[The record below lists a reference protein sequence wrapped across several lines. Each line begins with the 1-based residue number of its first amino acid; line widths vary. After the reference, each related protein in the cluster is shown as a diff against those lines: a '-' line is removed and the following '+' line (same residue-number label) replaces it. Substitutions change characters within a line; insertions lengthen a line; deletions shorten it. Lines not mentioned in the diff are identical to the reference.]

1 MPAPGTVKPP
11 MVKLAASTTKASVG
25 DKVRLR
31 WHSKRADVV
40 MASGDW
46 AGAQKSKGSVT
57 VRIAER
63 GKHVFKLTVKN
74 ASGRQDRDREGA
86 GRPQGQGPSSSWSPR
101 S

>member
-1 MPAPGTVKPP
+1 MPSTVKPP
-11 MVKLAASTTKASVG
+11 KVKLVASTTKASVG
-25 DKVRLR
+25 DKVRLS

-46 AGAQKSKGSVT
+46 AGAQKTKGSAT

-63 GKHVFKLTVKN
+63 GKHVFKLTVQN
-74 ASGRQDRDREGA
+74 AARHQDRDRQGA